1 MLKITYDEWDEYI
14 NINKQHMLDSIDNT
28 LLIDKSQEHIQ
39 FINILKKIFNI
50 NIFNVSRITYSIFTF
65 LHIYINKYLYDII
78 NPNLDGTI
86 RPEINLDG
94 TIRPEINLD
103 GTIRPEINLDCTIS
117 PEINL
122 DNTIIPNLNNH
133 NNNNNNNN
141 IIIMLK
147 LIIKLFINIE
157 FILNTQFFL
166 IIYILNKNKKKT
178 TTTPDTP
185 DTLDTPDTPD
195 TPDTLD
201 TPDTTPETKP
211 ETTNETTTHA
221 NYKILM
227 KITQICKDI
236 DVNIKS
242 STIILLLL
250 KMNSQLC
257 NYTILDII
265 NNDLINNENSYSKTI
280 NIFNNDINN
289 LLDKFINDISQII
302 EYTDTHTD
310 THTDTNTNTDIYT
323 NTITYKYILCVN
335 YILDLSNL
343 LYSMFNTSID
353 IFITYLIK
361 ENPTH
366 TNFYNIKNSISD
378 LLTNEIQILKQTLL
392 ELYI

>member
-50 NIFNVSRITYSIFTF
+50 NIFNVSRITYSICTF
-65 LHIYINKYLYDII
+65 LHIYINKHLCDII
-78 NPNLDGTI
+78 NTNLDGTI

-94 TIRPEINLD
+94 
-103 GTIRPEINLDCTIS
+103 TIS

-166 IIYILNKNKKKT
+166 IIYILNKNKQQH
-178 TTTPDTP
+178 TTTPYTTP
-185 DTLDTPDTPD
+185 EN
-195 TPDTLD
+195 

-211 ETTNETTTHA
+211 ETTNETTTTHT

-361 ENPTH
+361 ENPEH
-366 TNFYNIKNSISD
+366 TNFYNIKNNISD

>member
-86 RPEINLDG
+86 RPEINLDS
-94 TIRPEINLD
+94 TISPEINIDNTIIPEINLD
-103 GTIRPEINLDCTIS
+103 STIS

-122 DNTIIPNLNNH
+122 DSTINPNLNNH
-133 NNNNNNNN
+133 NNHNNNNHNNN

-178 TTTPDTP
+178 TK
-185 DTLDTPDTPD
+185 TPD

-211 ETTNETTTHA
+211 ETTKETTTHA

-361 ENPTH
+361 ENPEH
-366 TNFYNIKNSISD
+366 TNFYNIKNNISD

>member
-1 MLKITYDEWDEYI
+1 MLNITYDEWNKYI

-28 LLIDKSQEHIQ
+28 LLIDKSQEHTQ
-39 FINILKKIFNI
+39 FINILKQIFNI
-50 NIFNVSRITYSIFTF
+50 NIFNVSRITYSICTF
-65 LHIYINKYLYDII
+65 LHIYINKHLCDII
-78 NPNLDGTI
+78 NTNLDGTNPNLDNLDDTI
-86 RPEINLDG
+86 PISKINLD
-94 TIRPEINLD
+94 
-103 GTIRPEINLDCTIS
+103 S
-117 PEINL
+117 
-122 DNTIIPNLNNH
+122 
-133 NNNNNNNN
+133 NN

-166 IIYILNKNKKKT
+166 IIYILNKNKQQH
-178 TTTPDTP
+178 TTTPDT
-185 DTLDTPDTPD
+185 TSE
-195 TPDTLD
+195 
-201 TPDTTPETKP
+201 TTPETTTDTTT
-211 ETTNETTTHA
+211 ETTPETTTHA

-302 EYTDTHTD
+302 EYTDTHTNTD
-310 THTDTNTNTDIYT
+310 IDTNTDTNTDIYT

-343 LYSMFNTSID
+343 LYSMFNTSIN

>member
-1 MLKITYDEWDEYI
+1 
-14 NINKQHMLDSIDNT
+14 
-28 LLIDKSQEHIQ
+28 
-39 FINILKKIFNI
+39 
-50 NIFNVSRITYSIFTF
+50 
-65 LHIYINKYLYDII
+65 
-78 NPNLDGTI
+78 
-86 RPEINLDG
+86 
-94 TIRPEINLD
+94 
-103 GTIRPEINLDCTIS
+103 
-117 PEINL
+117 
-122 DNTIIPNLNNH
+122 
-133 NNNNNNNN
+133 
-141 IIIMLK
+141 MLK

-166 IIYILNKNKKKT
+166 IIYILNKNKQQHT
-178 TTTPDTP
+178 TTTDT
-185 DTLDTPDTPD
+185 TPEN
-195 TPDTLD
+195 

-211 ETTNETTTHA
+211 ETTNETTTHT

-310 THTDTNTNTDIYT
+310 TNTDTHTDTHTDTNTNTDIYT

-361 ENPTH
+361 ENPEH

>member
-65 LHIYINKYLYDII
+65 LHIYINKHLCDII
-78 NPNLDGTI
+78 NTNLDGTI
-86 RPEINLDG
+86 SPEINLDG
-94 TIRPEINLD
+94 
-103 GTIRPEINLDCTIS
+103 TIS

-122 DNTIIPNLNNH
+122 DNTIIPEINLDGTINTNLDGT
-133 NNNNNNNN
+133 NTNLDNNNNN

-178 TTTPDTP
+178 TTTPDTL
-185 DTLDTPDTPD
+185 DTLDTPPA
-195 TPDTLD
+195 PA
-201 TPDTTPETKP
+201 PAPEQD
-211 ETTNETTTHA
+211 TTTHA

-302 EYTDTHTD
+302 EYTDTHTNTHTD
-310 THTDTNTNTDIYT
+310 THTNTHTDTNTNTDIYT

-361 ENPTH
+361 ENPEH
-366 TNFYNIKNSISD
+366 TNFYNIKNNISD